1 MRFGVLERL
10 WMIGL
15 MAVILMSSSRALSGI
30 LVLLGVN
37 HVLRRRYRAE
47 WQKVCSILS
56 GK

>member
-15 MAVILMSSSRALSGI
+15 MAVILMSSSRALSGV

-37 HVLRRRYRAE
+37 PVLRRRYRAE